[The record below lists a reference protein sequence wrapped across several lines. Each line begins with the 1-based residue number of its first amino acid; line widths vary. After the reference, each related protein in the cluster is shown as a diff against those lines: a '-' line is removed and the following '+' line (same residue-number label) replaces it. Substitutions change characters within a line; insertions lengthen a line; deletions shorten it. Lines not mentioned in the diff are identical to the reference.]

1 MGVERLALSGGV
13 GLDCCVAGLVWPSA
27 ALADRLD
34 LILAALVAAVAL
46 TIEPARL
53 RETAGAWQT
62 YRGPRLTGSSWSLG
76 RWRKVS
82 CSAIGPLDQHCLRG
96 PGVDRPTWQTV
107 DQEPVADDIVPLGDR
122 ADDLD
127 HDLSG
132 MIAVLAR
139 SRISSVQL
147 LEQSLLWLV
156 ELLPQSQFC
165 GYAPGSARQ
174 ARRASRSAAGLLSCV
189 VGAPGLHAAHGTAL
203 NAVP

>member
-1 MGVERLALSGGV
+1 MSSAFALSGGV

-82 CSAIGPLDQHCLRG
+82 CSAIGPLAIN
-96 PGVDRPTWQTV
+96 TV
-107 DQEPVADDIVPLGDR
+107 
-122 ADDLD
+122 
-127 HDLSG
+127 
-132 MIAVLAR
+132 
-139 SRISSVQL
+139 
-147 LEQSLLWLV
+147 
-156 ELLPQSQFC
+156 C
-165 GYAPGSARQ
+165 
-174 ARRASRSAAGLLSCV
+174 
-189 VGAPGLHAAHGTAL
+189 
-203 NAVP
+203 AVPGWIAQRGRQLIRSPWPTTSFLLATERTISTMT